1 VLINIKEIGDIDG
14 YNENTIKYSIL
25 VIYWFVEIGRRGLL

>member
-25 VIYWFVEIGRRGLL
+25 VIY